1 MVGVGDYLEVTVES
15 NEHLD
20 FSDFDFR
27 LHSGVFLDGVG
38 DTGFLKKN
46 WEDLKERP
54 KLAKGAQS
62 ATMDFSS
69 FRMLTVHFVV
79 S

>member
-1 MVGVGDYLEVTVES
+1 MES

-20 FSDFDFR
+20 FSHFAFR
-27 LHSGVFLDGVG
+27 LHSGVLLDRG
-38 DTGFLKKN
+38 DTSFLKKN
-46 WEDLKERP
+46 WEAFKERP

-62 ATMDFSS
+62 ATTVYSS
-69 FRMLTVHFVV
+69 VRMLTVHFVV